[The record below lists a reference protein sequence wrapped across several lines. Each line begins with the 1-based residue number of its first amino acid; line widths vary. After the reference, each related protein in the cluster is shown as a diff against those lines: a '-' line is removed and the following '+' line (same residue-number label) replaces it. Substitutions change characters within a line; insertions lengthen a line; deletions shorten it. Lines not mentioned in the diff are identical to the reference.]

1 KLDPRGILLASGA
14 AIFCTV
20 QFFSGRAISSY
31 MTPAAFGAL
40 VHVAIW
46 PATLLVA
53 VVAGGGTLQFLPGGA
68 ASGTGLLYMAGVGA
82 VYVAAYLVHMLSLRY
97 APAST
102 VAPFY
107 NLEPIVAAAVAAVLL
122 GERLSLNQYA
132 GGGMVLAALVASSF
146 LTTAKNS

>member
-1 KLDPRGILLASGA
+1 
-14 AIFCTV
+14 
-20 QFFSGRAISSY
+20 
-31 MTPAAFGAL
+31 MTPATFGTL

-53 VVAGGGTLQFLPGGA
+53 VVAGGGTLHFLPGGTA
-68 ASGTGLLYMAGVGA
+68 TGTGLLYMAGVG
-82 VYVAAYLVHMLSLRY
+82 VIYVVAYLVHMLSLRF

-102 VAPFY
+102 VAPFF
-107 NLEPIVAAAVAAVLL
+107 NLEPIVAAAVAALLL

-146 LTTAKNS
+146 LTTAKNG